1 MLTGSLDLL
10 DFSVLLYILNAGY
23 PTRRKLMATKKKSRK
38 KASKGRE
45 EAQGN
50 AEEGEAKG
58 R

>member
-38 KASKGRE
+38 KASK
-45 EAQGN
+45 QGN